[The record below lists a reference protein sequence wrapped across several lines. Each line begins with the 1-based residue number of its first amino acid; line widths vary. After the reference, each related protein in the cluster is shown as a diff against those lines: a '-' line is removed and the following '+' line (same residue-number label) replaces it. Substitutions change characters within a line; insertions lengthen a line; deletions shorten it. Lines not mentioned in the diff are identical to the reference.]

1 MKDIYNYILDNI
13 YIFCLIIILVFV
25 LIIFIV
31 YLFKTDGEKEE
42 KIEKD
47 KTLKSKDELE
57 KISDKEIEQRVMKE
71 YKEETEELD
80 EKLATL
86 KEKYRDNSSVEAIID
101 NLKEAKERRTSED
114 LKRFEDEQEEQAIIS
129 YQQLVETVRGN
140 EAKVENKKDTEEVKE
155 EPVVEETAKLME
167 KIENLEM
174 EIDEEPVV
182 NKDEKVDYSYKPNE
196 FISPVFGRMD
206 SSNVHY
212 REGLSYTDK
221 IKKEEKVEEY
231 LDEQEDYYQELN
243 DDTPRRT
250 RSNYDS
256 ISRTTRLDSEEFL
269 KNLKEFRRNL

>member
-206 SSNVHY
+206 SSKVRY

-221 IKKEEKVEEY
+221 NKKEEPTFEKPVAPVVEKPVISNFDSDNQDY
-231 LDEQEDYYQELN
+231 LYK
-243 DDTPRRT
+243 TV
-250 RSNYDS
+250 
-256 ISRTTRLDSEEFL
+256 RLDSEEFL